1 MLGCGREIAQVR
13 FFRRFSDHGYSRM
26 TTKSQIAKIC
36 YLLFAIRY
44 KYG

>member
-26 TTKSQIAKIC
+26 DDEIADRKNLLSAIC
-36 YLLFAIRY
+36 C
-44 KYG
+44 